1 MEAEARQE
9 TLWEQ
14 NRGLCYRI
22 ARRYMWYIENDP
34 AIDIDDLAQQAF
46 FGLVTAA
53 ESFDGT
59 RGKTWAGWAAWHV
72 AKELRDALGLA
83 NARNPYRHR
92 VARLNAPIDGED
104 DDLTLE
110 ETIADENAPSPDEC
124 ALQRDIRYILA
135 LAVSELE
142 PLRRE
147 CVQMRFCKRMTERAI
162 GEKLGLSVSQVRSA
176 WGKGLRDL
184 RMKRPIMALSLDE
197 STNFC
202 PRVGV
207 EEFHRTRTSATEKAV
222 LWRIDHER
230 KGNHEQHE
238 SKSAPGTH

>member
-1 MEAEARQE
+1 MQAKAQQE

-46 FGLVTAA
+46 IGLITAA
-53 ESFDGT
+53 ETFDGT
-59 RGKTWAGWAAWHV
+59 RGKTWAGWAAWCV

-83 NARNPYRHR
+83 HARNPYRHR
-92 VARLNAPIDGED
+92 IARLNAPIDGED

-124 ALQRDIRYILA
+124 ALQRDMRHILA
-135 LAVSELE
+135 QAVSELD

-147 CVQMRFCKRMTERAI
+147 CVQLRFGKRMTERAI
-162 GEKLGLSVSQVRSA
+162 GEKLGVPVWQVRTA
-176 WGKGLRDL
+176 WSMGLRDL
-184 RMKRPIMALSLDE
+184 RMKKPIMALSLDE
-197 STNFC
+197 RTNFC

-207 EEFHRTRTSATEKAV
+207 EMFHRTRTSATEKAV

-230 KGNHEQHE
+230 KGKHEQHE
-238 SKSAPGTH
+238 SESAPRTH